1 MSQRKITLRGDA
13 AKGATVSAIVLR
25 DLLDALIE
33 GCQRS
38 TRLHYEGRSSA
49 SGPIPR
55 WLEAAASFD
64 LQQLR
69 EGSTVI
75 VLEAPTLQE
84 AAPEY
89 FAQGFAQGFAQ
100 SFAQGTPFRP
110 LREGASALDLF
121 HEGLRDAAAGVT
133 DSDWF
138 DAPLLKTY
146 DKLKRVLAQGFDE
159 IVFDDGG
166 QLAINAAVLE
176 SVRELR
182 SRVPDARHV
191 RVAGKLEQIQH
202 SDRRFLLMVDG
213 NALRGV
219 ADESISPDELASLF
233 GQQVIATGDAVFRP
247 SGSILRI
254 DAMRLEPA
262 GKGASAW
269 EKLPRP
275 LFKRLISGPSPYR
288 MPQTS
293 TTGLGAIMG
302 QWPGDESDEE
312 LFMAMETSA

>member
-13 AKGATVSAIVLR
+13 AKGSTVSATVLR

-49 SGPIPR
+49 RGPVPR
-55 WLEAAASFD
+55 WLETAASFD
-64 LQQLR
+64 LQELR
-69 EGSTVI
+69 EGSTVV
-75 VLEAPTLQE
+75 VLEAPTLEE
-84 AAPEY
+84 AAPGY
-89 FAQGFAQGFAQ
+89 FTQA
-100 SFAQGTPFRP
+100 TPFRP
-110 LREGASALDLF
+110 LRKGASALDLF
-121 HEGLRDAAAGVT
+121 SEGLRDAAAGVT
-133 DSDWF
+133 DSDSF

-159 IVFDDGG
+159 IIFDDGE
-166 QLAINAAVLE
+166 QLAINASVLE

-213 NALRGV
+213 TALRGV

-247 SGSILRI
+247 SGSVLRI
-254 DAMRLEPA
+254 DATRLEPA

-275 LFKRLISGPSPYR
+275 LFKRLMTGPSPYR
-288 MPQTS
+288 VAQTP
-293 TTGLGAIMG
+293 TTGLGAIIG
-302 QWPGDESDEE
+302 KWPGKESDEE
-312 LFMAMETSA
+312 LLIAMEQSA